1 MDGVWSQCGNNFLVL
16 IDPWPHLSLLSSP
29 WPSNQDICGSFKNKY
44 LGAWVDSLLI
54 LRSNPTLS
62 YFRSA
67 QLVIYIYVPIYA
79 FTIFCW
85 TEQSTRCTSSWPHGQ
100 AWSSV
105 GFQELSR
112 HLCHPACCCG
122 CDIYNQNLEQN
133 QSKNTTGGWSSQCT
147 VISVIMPPPH
157 FYRKYAPPFSEGS
170 FLKILWWEMPGWRS
184 R

>member
-1 MDGVWSQCGNNFLVL
+1 MNTSLHTWGEGTLPKRMDGVWSQCGNNFLVL

-29 WPSNQDICGSFKNKY
+29 WPSNQDICGRFKNKY

-85 TEQSTRCTSSWPHGQ
+85 TEQSTRGKENFAAPILCRSHRSKWLLVQMFVEFVNLVYDFLPCCH
-100 AWSSV
+100 ASV
-105 GFQELSR
+105 VG
-112 HLCHPACCCG
+112 P
-122 CDIYNQNLEQN
+122 
-133 QSKNTTGGWSSQCT
+133 
-147 VISVIMPPPH
+147 SVANGP
-157 FYRKYAPPFSEGS
+157 
-170 FLKILWWEMPGWRS
+170 
-184 R
+184 